1 MNRKEQLIA
10 LLTENPADSFVK
22 HALALEW
29 IKEGNDTKARETFEE
44 LLSENPGYIGSYYH
58 LAKLYERMEETDL
71 AVQTYE
77 KGMEKA
83 KQAGER
89 HAYNELQSALEFL
102 LY

>member
-10 LLTENPADSFVK
+10 FLNENPADSFVK

-29 IKEGNDTKARETFEE
+29 VKEGNDGQARQIFED
-44 LLSENPGYIGSYYH
+44 LLSENPGYTGSYYH
-58 LAKLYERMEETDL
+58 LAKLYERNGQTDE

-77 KGMEKA
+77 KGMQVA
-83 KQAGER
+83 KQTGER
-89 HAYNELQSALEFL
+89 HAYNELQSALEDL